1 MTRKPVMHA
10 GLNIKIVIIVLDK
23 GIKASNTIVVRIPPP
38 NKYRSNG
45 LNHPSINFPLFV
57 FAGIN

>member
-1 MTRKPVMHA
+1 MTRKPVIHA

-23 GIKASNTIVVRIPPP
+23 GINASNIIVVKIPPP

-45 LNHPSINFPLFV
+45 LNHPSIN
-57 FAGIN
+57 